1 MEEVTTELATGVPPI
16 EIWEE
21 DLAELAANYRTAN
34 KRPSPVGGTVRL
46 VLDEPRL
53 EMVAAQCT
61 GRDASE
67 RTDRMVFRS
76 PVVSVGKS
84 WAQLAGAVHL
94 SYKRLDQRR
103 NHLKIGDLI
112 TGTMVPNGNTQL
124 GAEWFVI
131 HVLRVCTGMRKQKET
146 RAQQQAEQHLAKVR
160 SMDDEA
166 QRLVDQMQ
174 AGMPAGDGDDGDDLG
189 IAELDAVGRSPA
201 AKLAIREAYD
211 RARARKRSDEPTPT
225 EAEQAAGLA
234 FGRLE
239 SDGKLRFQGVVEVV
253 VPGKWAIV
261 SKNVFLDY
269 SYIANKWGVVMPDD
283 IVEGLIV
290 PEVAAVATGVRSRS
304 LLSTAAGASCWRA
317 RELSRRGW
325 LQRRRRARP
334 RHRDYRTTTM
344 VQRLQSSKRSRRRG
358 GRRRRL
364 ASSMSDSSEGCSVS
378 VRGKEARRSTPPC
391 VDREGRP
398 RDPFVRRRRR
408 SKNIL

>member
-290 PEVAAVATGVRSRS
+290 PD
-304 LLSTAAGASCWRA
+304 SCGGCDWRA
-317 RELSRRGW
+317 IKVFTV
-325 LQRRRRARP
+325 A
-334 RHRDYRTTTM
+334 
-344 VQRLQSSKRSRRRG
+344 RG
-358 GRRRRL
+358 GRELLARERAIETRLAAEEEARAAKAQRLSHDDHGAEIAKLKAEQAARRQAEKARLEHERQQRRL
-364 ASSMSDSSEGCSVS
+364 QRE
-378 VRGKEARRSTPPC
+378 
-391 VDREGRP
+391 REGQGGAEKHA
-398 RDPFVRRRRR
+398 
-408 SKNIL
+408 SMC